1 MDKNN
6 LHFFLGGA
14 DLEMTTIKKLLDK
27 EDIAYSDAGLS
38 WGASTSKYGEEIEKV
53 AKEGKTPVIIELAV
67 DSPVPENTINVDHHN
82 ENANKPASI
91 LQVCELLDVEP
102 TREMRLVAANDSGY
116 IPAMIEMGATK
127 EEINAIRYKD
137 RASQGI
143 TPEQEKQAEEAIAG
157 AKEVF
162 GVTVIRMAHSKT
174 ATVTDRLFDPDKPQ
188 NIAIFS
194 ADGEVNYFGPEDI
207 CRALQGN
214 KTGERPAPWDPN
226 QTEVLYDHFGGWTGG
241 AGLGKEG
248 GTAFWGGY
256 PDHAKA
262 LEFILTKNLE
272 KQKEKSNSQT
282 VDAIKLKILSDFK
295 NNGK

>member
-1 MDKNN
+1 MNKNN

-14 DLEMTTIKKLLDK
+14 DLEMATIKKLLEK
-27 EDIAYSDAGLS
+27 EGVAYSDAGLA
-38 WGASTSKYGEEIEKV
+38 WGASTSKYGDEIEKV

-67 DSPVPENTINVDHHN
+67 DSKIPANTVNVDHHN
-82 ENANKPASI
+82 ENASKPASI
-91 LQVCELLDVEP
+91 LQVCELLGVKP
-102 TREMRLVAANDSGY
+102 TREMQLVAANDSGY

-127 EEINAIRYKD
+127 EEINSIRYKD

-157 AKEVF
+157 AREAC
-162 GVTVIRMAHSKT
+162 GVTVIKMAHSKT

-256 PDHAKA
+256 PNHVEA
-262 LEFILTKNLE
+262 LDFILTKNQE
-272 KQKEKSNSQT
+272 KQKEQANSK
-282 VDAIKLKILSDFK
+282 VADAMMAKLLSDFK
-295 NNGK
+295 KNVK

>member
-14 DLEMTTIKKLLDK
+14 DLEMSTIRTLLDK
-27 EDIAYSDAGLS
+27 EGVTYSDANLK

-53 AKEGKTPVIIELAV
+53 AENGKTPVIVELAV

-82 ENANKPASI
+82 ENASKPASI
-91 LQVCELLDVEP
+91 LQVCELLDVKP
-102 TREMRLVAANDSGY
+102 TREMLLVAANDSGY
-116 IPAMIEMGATK
+116 IPAMLAMGATK
-127 EEINAIRYKD
+127 EEIESIRYRD

-157 AKEVF
+157 AREVC
-162 GVTVIRMAHSKT
+162 GVTIVKMAHSKT

-214 KTGERPAPWDPN
+214 KTGERPAPWDPK
-226 QTEVLYDHFGGWTGG
+226 QTEVLYDHFGGWVGG

-248 GTAFWGGY
+248 GSAYWIGY
-256 PDHAKA
+256 PNHAEA
-262 LEFILTKNLE
+262 LEFILTKNRE
-272 KQKEKSNSQT
+272 KQKEKSNSK
-282 VDAIKLKILSDFK
+282 VADMMLSKALSDFRQK
-295 NNGK
+295 A